1 METATAATSQA
12 QQQYRRLLVA
22 AVMLT
27 IGWPLC
33 FAAVVIIVAT
43 INTQCW
49 AVNPALHTYMCP
61 LERRW
66 SSGFLFL
73 CSVLLGLV
81 PSSHLCKTNSINTS
95 AQNIRPIWPRMLSTV
110 ATTRRTR
117 NLSFDTPV
125 GKDMAYSRGPQREF
139 TLGKIRNSF

>member
-49 AVNPALHTYMCP
+49 AVNPALHTYMSFGAQVVLRLP
-61 LERRW
+61 L
-66 SSGFLFL
+66 L
-73 CSVLLGLV
+73 VLGA
-81 PSSHLCKTNSINTS
+81 PWTS
-95 AQNIRPIWPRMLSTV
+95 PLRSLMQN
-110 ATTRRTR
+110 
-117 NLSFDTPV
+117 
-125 GKDMAYSRGPQREF
+125 EF
-139 TLGKIRNSF
+139 N